1 LRLPFLRGLFPPA
14 VLEPIRLHV
23 DAKRYICATDSAY
36 FLQLSDDSKRSLV
49 LQGGIFSSEEAR
61 SFIEKPYAEDA
72 VQLRR
77 RDDKAKMKNMKTPAF
92 GDFVSVMQACAIS

>member
-1 LRLPFLRGLFPPA
+1 
-14 VLEPIRLHV
+14 
-23 DAKRYICATDSAY
+23 
-36 FLQLSDDSKRSLV
+36 V

-77 RDDKAKMKNMKTPAF
+77 WDDKAKMKNMKTPAF
-92 GDFVSVMQACAIS
+92 GDFVCVMQACAIS